1 MPLLTELNH
10 IFLGVSI
17 NMTLLTELGVLK
29 HYGLGNVTPER
40 PCAKRV
46 AAGGKVPPRPLPYG
60 RGSDWA
66 RWLTAIQSDC
76 DRISNMASDCFLA
89 ATKGIL
95 VGLGAAGGHDARAP
109 RIANHGI

>member
-46 AAGGKVPPRPLPYG
+46 AAGGKVPPRPLPHG
-60 RGSDWA
+60 RGSDG
-66 RWLTAIQSDC
+66 RTG
-76 DRISNMASDCFLA
+76 N
-89 ATKGIL
+89 ATGRMPALPGTEWTIGVENEDFSHHFMRRKRL
-95 VGLGAAGGHDARAP
+95 FSSQKSRFSS
-109 RIANHGI
+109 

>member
-46 AAGGKVPPRPLPYG
+46 AVGGKVRPV
-60 RGSDWA
+60 RS
-66 RWLTAIQSDC
+66 LTVAVL
-76 DRISNMASDCFLA
+76 M
-89 ATKGIL
+89 
-95 VGLGAAGGHDARAP
+95 GAP
-109 RIANHGI
+109 ANH